1 MQVSELAIYPI
12 KSCRGI
18 ALTQAQVLSKGFLWD
33 REFMIT
39 NEQGQFLTQ
48 REFPQLATLGV
59 TIDGERITLSGEA
72 IAPLSVQTTN
82 QGTSQEV
89 QVWRDRTPAID
100 QGETV
105 AQWLTQALALPFPV
119 RLFRQSPHPLRI
131 ADPHYTGRTDQP
143 VSFADAYPFLL
154 TNTASLAELNRRLEA
169 TYGNSSQQVPMAR
182 FRPNIVIH
190 SDHPFLEDH
199 WQTVQIG
206 ALRFAVVKPCSRCL
220 VTTTD
225 QQTGQRNPLKEP
237 LKTLNTFR
245 NQGGQI
251 MFGQNLIPLAEG
263 RIAVGDPVTVIGTC

>member
-1 MQVSELAIYPI
+1 MSELTIYPI

-18 ALTQAQVLSKGFLWD
+18 ALTEAQVLSKGFLWD

-48 REFPQLATLGV
+48 RDFPQLATLGV
-59 TIDGERITLSGEA
+59 TIDGERITLSRGDEV
-72 IAPLSVQTTN
+72 APLRFQATHQGPRSV
-82 QGTSQEV
+82 V

-154 TNTASLAELNRRLEA
+154 TNTASLAQLNRRLEA
-169 TYGNSSQQVPMAR
+169 TYGNSSQQVPMTR

-190 SDHPFLEDH
+190 SEDPFLEDH
-199 WQTVQIG
+199 WQTLQIG

-225 QQTGQRNPLKEP
+225 QQTGERNPLKEP

-251 MFGQNLIPLAEG
+251 MFGQNLIPLTEG
-263 RIAVGDPVTVIGTC
+263 QISVGDPVKVLN